1 MDTQNNL
8 KLVHHMNKERIA
20 LKRSLRLGIIA
31 KCNNRCCICQ
41 TPFIVIHHI
50 DGDPSNNDLDNLAP
64 LCPNCHSQAHSTS
77 DLTTNLTPSRIKLLR
92 DKWYEYCE
100 KRKEGA
106 NISPNAI
113 LTVKNFVR
121 SVGFA
126 QYGWAK
132 TFSALDPSYEK
143 LTVDEIINRVF
154 STTNRDDIVT
164 NLETMKYMY
173 QNVLSDEE
181 NLRKFKNLCNAFG
194 VDYDE
199 LS

>member
-1 MDTQNNL
+1 MKKSRFALEESL
-8 KLVHHMNKERIA
+8 KIE
-20 LKRSLRLGIIA
+20 IIA

-41 TPFIVIHHI
+41 TPFIIIHHI
-50 DGDPSNNDLDNLAP
+50 DGDPSNNDPDNLAP
-64 LCPNCHSQAHSTS
+64 LCPNCHGQAHSKS
-77 DLTTNLTPSRIKLLR
+77 QLTTNLTSSRIKFLR
-92 DKWYEYCE
+92 NKWYEYCE

-113 LTVKNFVR
+113 LKVKNFVHT
-121 SVGFA
+121 VGFA

-132 TFSALDPSYEK
+132 TFSALDPAYK
-143 LTVDEIINRVF
+143 NLTVDEIINRVF

-164 NLETMKYMY
+164 YLETMKHMY
-173 QNVLSDEE
+173 QNVLMDEK
-181 NLRKFKNLCNAFG
+181 NLMKFKNLCNTFG

>member
-1 MDTQNNL
+1 MSS
-8 KLVHHMNKERIA
+8 ERVTVPE
-20 LKRSLRLGIIA
+20 SLRLEVLA
-31 KCNNRCCICQ
+31 KCSNRCCICQ

-50 DGDPSNNDLDNLAP
+50 DGDSSNNDPQNLAP
-64 LCPNCHSQAHSTS
+64 LCPNCHSQAHSTAQ
-77 DLTTNLTPSRIKLLR
+77 LTTNLTSERIKQLR

-106 NISPNAI
+106 NISPNAV
-113 LTVKNFVR
+113 LKVKNFVR

-132 TFSALDPSYEK
+132 TFSAINPSYK
-143 LTVDEIINRVF
+143 DLTVDEIIERVF

-164 NLETMKYMY
+164 YLETMKHMY
-173 QNVLSDEE
+173 QNI
-181 NLRKFKNLCNAFG
+181 LRKEQSLEKFKNLCNAFG
-194 VDYDE
+194 VDYEE

>member
-1 MDTQNNL
+1 MKKSRFALEESL
-8 KLVHHMNKERIA
+8 KIE
-20 LKRSLRLGIIA
+20 IIA
-31 KCNNRCCICQ
+31 KCNNRCCTCQ

-50 DGDPSNNDLDNLAP
+50 DEDPSNNNPDNLAS
-64 LCPNCHSQAHSTS
+64 LCPNCHSQAHSKS
-77 DLTTNLTPSRIKLLR
+77 QLTVNLTPSRIKSLR

-113 LTVKNFVR
+113 LKVKNFVR

-132 TFSALDPSYEK
+132 TFSALNPSYGK
-143 LTVDEIINRVF
+143 LTVDEIIDRVF
-154 STTNRDDIVT
+154 STANKDDIVT
-164 NLETMKYMY
+164 YLETIKHMY
-173 QNVLSDEE
+173 QNVLRDKK
-181 NLRKFKNLCNAFG
+181 NLTKFKNLCNAFG
-194 VDYDE
+194 IDYDE